1 MWTLTVPIKSPRQ
14 PPKLVFPEQCLKCG
28 NPPAGT
34 RQVSFTLKEYSRKK
48 PLTLDLDPPLCQ
60 DCLRLENR
68 LEWFSL
74 LPFTIS
80 GLLLAGLAFIGVFFF
95 LPMQPMF
102 DFLGVFDNQR
112 MMSIRFVLAATASL
126 LAGVGG
132 GTLVEMVLKLLAAPV
147 FGKLILS
154 RPPTVLALTR
164 DLHDVLGFR
173 ALLTRDKKTLSLTFE
188 REEMAR
194 QFAALNDLSQ
204 SSLG

>member
-95 LPMQPMF
+95 QI
-102 DFLGVFDNQR
+102 GR
-112 MMSIRFVLAATASL
+112 ASC
-126 LAGVGG
+126 
-132 GTLVEMVLKLLAAPV
+132 
-147 FGKLILS
+147 
-154 RPPTVLALTR
+154 R
-164 DLHDVLGFR
+164 
-173 ALLTRDKKTLSLTFE
+173 E
-188 REEMAR
+188 RV
-194 QFAALNDLSQ
+194 
-204 SSLG
+204 

>member
-1 MWTLTVPIKSPRQ
+1 MWTLTVPIKSARQ
-14 PPKLVFPEQCLKCG
+14 LPKLIFPEACLKCG

-68 LEWFSL
+68 LEWFTL

-80 GLLLAGLAFIGVFFF
+80 GLLLAGLAFVGVFFF

-102 DFLGVFDNQR
+102 DFLGIFDNQQ
-112 MMSIRFVLAATASL
+112 MASIRFVLAATASL
-126 LAGVGG
+126 LAGVAG

-154 RPPTVLALTR
+154 RPPTILALRR
-164 DLHDVLGFR
+164 DLHDVVGFR
-173 ALLTRDKKTLSLTFE
+173 ALMTRDKKTLSLTFE